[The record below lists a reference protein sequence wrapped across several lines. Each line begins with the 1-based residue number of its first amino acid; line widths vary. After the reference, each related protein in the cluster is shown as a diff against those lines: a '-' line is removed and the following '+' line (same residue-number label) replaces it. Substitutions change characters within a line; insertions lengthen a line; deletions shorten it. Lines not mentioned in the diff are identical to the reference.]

1 MLLTADVALA
11 RGRTA
16 EAGTALGKRQFD
28 SYVPL
33 GSSLL
38 AGVLLTQ
45 GHPDSAVARLRSVVD
60 AGRFGDEMQQDWLRS
75 FQRLAKAAERA
86 GDSAT
91 ARAAYSA
98 LINQWKGGDA
108 DLPPL
113 VAARR
118 ELARLQAASG
128 R

>member
-1 MLLTADVALA
+1 MLDTLRRRAALRPDHAEDQAALVLLAADVALA

-16 EAGTALGKRQFD
+16 EASTALGK
-28 SYVPL
+28 
-33 GSSLL
+33 
-38 AGVLLTQ
+38 
-45 GHPDSAVARLRSVVD
+45 
-60 AGRFGDEMQQDWLRS
+60 
-75 FQRLAKAAERA
+75 RA

-98 LINQWKGGDA
+98 PINQWKGVDV